1 MSIRRL
7 ESIHNKA
14 YLMNWKSIFEENTMN
29 VSLVVWLWNVSIGSW
44 VWTLAPHLVMM
55 FGKVVKTL
63 GGGVSL
69 EQVGHWGGGGP
80 EALESSPICCSHSA
94 FGCGCNSKSQP
105 PVLTAVQYL
114 LPQWLPRGD
123 GLDLYKTLIQKK
135 HHTFLCQV
143 FRNSNQKP
151 LRQVTERQ
159 E

>member
-1 MSIRRL
+1 MIVKCLNRFMGLNTCSPSGNDVW
-7 ESIHNKA
+7 EGC
-14 YLMNWKSIFEENTMN
+14 ENFRGW
-29 VSLVVWLWNVSIGSW
+29 SLTGASGS
-44 VWTLAPHLVMM
+44 L
-55 FGKVVKTL
+55 
-63 GGGVSL
+63 
-69 EQVGHWGGGGP
+69 GGGGP

-135 HHTFLCQV
+135 PHIFLCQV